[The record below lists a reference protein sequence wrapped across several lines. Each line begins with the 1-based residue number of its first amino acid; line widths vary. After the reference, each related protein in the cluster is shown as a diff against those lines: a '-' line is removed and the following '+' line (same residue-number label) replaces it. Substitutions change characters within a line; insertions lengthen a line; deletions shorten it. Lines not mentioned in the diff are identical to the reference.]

1 MWLHTKAG
9 NIEIFLAEQQNIRKF
24 SKKESK
30 DALYRHKAIVKKIDT
45 IFKNIWKH
53 PCTSDQVCLVCI
65 ITPIA
70 LSMMHDNISFYNFP
84 INSFFMLYSN
94 LKSSNL
100 KKTSSIKNKKAKGYF

>member
-65 ITPIA
+65 ITSTA
-70 LSMMHDNISFYNFP
+70 VSMMHDNISFYNFH
-84 INSFFMLYSN
+84 INSFFML
-94 LKSSNL
+94 SSNL